1 MVIMYVVVVVAVFV
15 GIVYLIYWD
24 VYLFIQLMCFFFFL
38 FYTVLESEMLQL
50 AMQLKLFNV
59 YYIIGGVWTSVV
71 TISSKSNDRLQG
83 AEEHFFKPTL
93 CVFFVEENSDIA
105 AWKLGDKNIYE
116 MMHFEGK
123 AVSWIEGA

>member
-1 MVIMYVVVVVAVFV
+1 
-15 GIVYLIYWD
+15 
-24 VYLFIQLMCFFFFL
+24 
-38 FYTVLESEMLQL
+38 MLQL

-83 AEEHFFKPTL
+83 AEVHSFKPTL
-93 CVFFVEENSDIA
+93 CVLFVEENSDIA

-116 MMHFEGK
+116 MMHFDGK

>member
-1 MVIMYVVVVVAVFV
+1 
-15 GIVYLIYWD
+15 
-24 VYLFIQLMCFFFFL
+24 
-38 FYTVLESEMLQL
+38 MLQL

-83 AEEHFFKPTL
+83 AEVHFFNPTL

-116 MMHFEGK
+116 MMHFEGCELWAGLK
-123 AVSWIEGA
+123 AHNSINNCFYCSDQTTQEHSQVH